1 MEPEQPDSPA
11 EPERVRDLSRRE
23 FLVTG
28 GAAAALSLVESRDC
42 CAAPTEKY
50 GTHHVPEDKNLA
62 ESWVSG
68 LFARGQSKVYRG
80 EELTCVGM
88 PIGGICVGQLYLRG
102 DGTLADWHIF
112 NHEHFTGYGEN
123 SYRTYTPWAPLNQG
137 FALWVKSPTGEPI
150 WRTLDRD
157 GFPNVEFTGEYP
169 IGKVRY
175 APAKGDALPVEVT
188 LEAFSPFI
196 PLNAKESALPVTV
209 LRFHL
214 RNTSAQALDVW
225 LDGWLQN
232 AVCQRHAGRV
242 RGLGRNSL
250 VERPGM
256 SCLVLSAEE
265 TAPAHHMQV
274 EVPEVFADFES
285 GTYGAWKTTGT
296 AFGDGPAAGAFPHQ
310 QRVTGYGGKYLVN
323 SYRGDDKLTGT
334 LTSPEFT
341 LRRPYVYFRIGGG
354 NHPGKAC
361 INLLVDGKPV
371 RTATGK
377 NNEKLEWDYWE
388 VSDLQGKQARIEIVD
403 RATGPWGHINV
414 DDIEF
419 ADTPPKEVH
428 RALKDQPDFGTLAL
442 CLLGGD
448 KVLCQLD
455 RASGGLNPHGTKRE
469 PTGTTKSTTFPLGE
483 KRTGDIGTQFTL
495 PPNGSKEVVFL
506 VTWHFAGAKNGRFY
520 GRSFADAVAVAEY
533 VRDNLDRLSRQTR
546 LFHDTYYDSTLPHWL
561 LDRIMMPVSTLA
573 TDTCQWWA
581 NGRFWAWEGV
591 GCCEGTC
598 THVWNYAQAMARL
611 FPELERSART
621 KQDLGPAFDPKTG
634 RVGFRGEDPN
644 SPYAADG
651 QCGTVLKCY
660 REHLT
665 SRDGAFLKEHW
676 PRIKKVMEYAIA
688 RDGNAD
694 GILEDK
700 QWNTFDLDFVG
711 PNTFVG
717 ALYLAALEAA
727 ARMADL
733 QGDHAFAA
741 ACRAIAVK
749 GGKWTS
755 DHLWNGE
762 YFVQRIPERAA
773 TKHQYGVGCL
783 SDQLLG
789 QNWANQLGLGYL
801 YPPAQIR
808 TALKSIYRYN
818 WAPDIAVQNKAHPPD
833 RWFAR
838 PGEAGLFVCTW
849 PKGDRM
855 REPVLYRD
863 EVWTGGEYQVA
874 AHLLYE
880 GMIREGLSVIRGIH
894 DRYDGRHHN
903 PWNEVECGD
912 HYARA
917 LASWGCLLGITGFE
931 YDGPAGRL
939 AFAPRHQI
947 DDFRA
952 FFSAAEAWGTLVQRR
967 STRSQENLVA
977 VKYGELTLSELKLEV
992 PSKVNAVEANAL
1004 LGSNHIKTTF
1014 AQEGRG
1020 VTVTFQTPLTID
1032 EHRALRATIRW

>member
-1 MEPEQPDSPA
+1 MEPERPDSPA
-11 EPERVRDLSRRE
+11 EAERARDLSRRE

-62 ESWVSG
+62 ESWVRA

-80 EELTCVGM
+80 EELTCIGM
-88 PIGGICVGQLYLRG
+88 PIGGLCAGQLYLRG

-123 SYRTYTPWAPLNQG
+123 SYRTYTPPAPLQQG
-137 FALWVKSPTGEPI
+137 FGLWLQRKGGQPI
-150 WRTLDRD
+150 YRPLDRL
-157 GFPNVEFTGEYP
+157 GFPAAEFVGEYP
-169 IGKVRY
+169 LGKVRY
-175 APAKGDALPVEVT
+175 VPAASETLPVEVS

-196 PLNAKESALPVTV
+196 PLNASDSGLPATV
-209 LRFHL
+209 MRFRVH
-214 RNTSAQALDVW
+214 NASPEAVEVGIA
-225 LDGWLQN
+225 GWLEN
-232 AVCQRHAGRV
+232 VVCQRHAART
-242 RGLGRNSL
+242 RGLGRNS
-250 VERPGM
+250 VHRKPGLT
-256 SCLVLSAEE
+256 SLVLSAEE
-265 TAPAHHMQV
+265 TPVPPPARV
-274 EVPEVFADFES
+274 EAAEVFADFES
-285 GTYGAWKTTGT
+285 GTYGAWKPAGA
-296 AFGDGPAAGAFPHQ
+296 AFGDKPAAGAFPRQ
-310 QRVTGYGGKYLVN
+310 QPVTGFGGKYLIN
-323 SYRGDDKLTGT
+323 SYRGNDNLTGT
-334 LTSPEFT
+334 LTSPQFT
-341 LRRPYVYFRIGGG
+341 IGRPYIHFRIGGG
-354 NHPGKAC
+354 NQPGKAC
-361 INLLVDGKPV
+361 MNLVVEGKAV

-377 NNEKLEWDYWE
+377 NNEKLEWDYWD
-388 VSDLQGKQARIEIVD
+388 VSRFLGKKARIEIID
-403 RATGPWGHINV
+403 QATGPWGHINV
-414 DDIEF
+414 DDIRF
-419 ADTPPKEVH
+419 ADVPPEEIKN
-428 RALKDQPDFGTLAL
+428 RALRDQPDFGTLAL
-442 CLLGGD
+442 SLIGD
-448 KVLCQLD
+448 ETTWSLD
-455 RASGGLNPHGTKRE
+455 DVAAFQSTGRLRGSSEGTGE
-469 PTGTTKSTTFPLGE
+469 SLTFPLGE
-483 KRTGDIGTQFTL
+483 SRTGALAARFTL
-495 PPNGSKEVVFL
+495 VAGATKEVTFL
-506 VTWHFAGAKNGRFY
+506 VTWHFAGGAHGRAY
-520 GRSFADAVAVAEY
+520 GRRFADARAVAEY
-533 VRDNLDRLSRQTR
+533 LHENFDRLSRQTH
-546 LFHDTYYDSTLPHWL
+546 LFHETYYDSTLPHWL

-621 KQDLGPAFDPKTG
+621 MQDLGPAFDPKTG

-665 SRDGAFLKEHW
+665 SRDGAFLREHW

-717 ALYLAALEAA
+717 ALYLAALQAA
-727 ARMADL
+727 ARMAEL

-801 YPPAQIR
+801 YPPEQIR
-808 TALKSIYRYN
+808 AALKSIYRYN
-818 WAPDIAVQNKAHPPD
+818 WAPDVAAQNKAHPPD

-874 AHLLYE
+874 GHLLYE

-894 DRYDGRHHN
+894 DRYDGRRHN

-947 DDFRA
+947 DDFKA
-952 FFSAAEAWGTLVQRR
+952 FFCAADAWGTLAQRR
-967 STRSQENLVA
+967 STRSQENMVA
-977 VKYGELTLSELKLEV
+977 VTYGRLTLNELRLDA
-992 PSKVNAVEANAL
+992 PSDANAL
-1004 LGSNHIKTTF
+1004 EASALVRSDRIKTTF

-1020 VTVTFQTPLTID
+1020 VTVKFEAPLTID
-1032 EHRALRATIRW
+1032 EHRALCVRIRW